1 MHLPVRSS
9 WLARLP
15 SLRVKLSGA
24 VTRMEATAMS
34 KAVTTVGMASQLIQ
48 TTIVV
53 MDSTMILT
61 IGEAGAEAVKRAH
74 IGAHTAAN
82 PAREAKVD
90 VTQGITGK
98 TSMAMSQVMDM
109 SSDMISMLEVV
120 MDTAI
125 MVDKVATDTEATIED
140 MAVAVTM
147 AVMVALTVPT
157 VALIAL
163 MVATAGMAVKATVA
177 TIATMVTVVRAMV
190 AMALMAVRATVMEA
204 QAVTVTVAMEATT
217 ATTLSTEA
225 MVATTAQV
233 TSSLLE
239 AASTPTF
246 RSLLHPSPLHLP
258 RLSKGHQASLLAQL
272 CLWTRNTLI

>member
-1 MHLPVRSS
+1 
-9 WLARLP
+9 
-15 SLRVKLSGA
+15 
-24 VTRMEATAMS
+24 MS

-177 TIATMVTVVRAMV
+177 TIATMVTVVRAMTTIEDQ
-190 AMALMAVRATVMEA
+190 ATGTEVLIN
-204 QAVTVTVAMEATT
+204 QAMEALAETT
-217 ATTLSTEA
+217 SFSATTNTAETTTEA
-225 MVATTAQV
+225 MVAITVLAEV
-233 TSSLLE
+233 SKTSRPRGQLH
-239 AASTPTF
+239 P
-246 RSLLHPSPLHLP
+246 SLLH
-258 RLSKGHQASLLAQL
+258 LSSVSRRHQAELSAQL
-272 CLWTRNTLI
+272 ALWTKNTLISILRATSHPSARSISLINVTFKESQKTSMA